1 MNEPETK
8 LDVKKAL
15 LDPAGTFAAPDDIVQ
30 RPDLPRG
37 TKLQMLEQW
46 EREARSLAV
55 AEEEGMTGGEESMLG
70 RVRRAIAALG
80 GNGDEP
86 SGPTTKHG
94 SATKGGSAT
103 RHG

>member
-1 MNEPETK
+1 MTEAK

-15 LDPAGTFAAPDDIVQ
+15 LDPAGTFDQPDDIV
-30 RPDLPRG
+30 RRRDVPRDV
-37 TKLQMLEQW
+37 KLRLLEQW

-80 GNGDEP
+80 GSGDGDEP
-86 SGPTTKHG
+86 TGATTKHG
-94 SATKGGSAT
+94 SATAHGSAT
-103 RHG
+103 KRG